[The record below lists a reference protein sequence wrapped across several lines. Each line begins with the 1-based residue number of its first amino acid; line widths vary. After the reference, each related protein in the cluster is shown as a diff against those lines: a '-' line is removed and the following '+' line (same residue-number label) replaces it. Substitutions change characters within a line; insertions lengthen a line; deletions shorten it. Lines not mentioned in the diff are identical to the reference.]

1 VPHAWP
7 IAVSLYTGY
16 MEEYTKQ
23 PATGVGSS
31 FGLSIPSAMATPDM
45 SDLSLAWVEQNLP
58 RAQMQSVLELAINVF
73 ENESVARE
81 WLNQP
86 NLATDERPPI
96 ALLGT
101 EEGFLRVQTLL
112 HRIEYGV
119 LA

>member
-1 VPHAWP
+1 
-7 IAVSLYTGY
+7 
-16 MEEYTKQ
+16 
-23 PATGVGSS
+23 
-31 FGLSIPSAMATPDM
+31 
-45 SDLSLAWVEQNLP
+45 
-58 RAQMQSVLELAINVF
+58 MQSVLELAINVF

>member
-1 VPHAWP
+1 
-7 IAVSLYTGY
+7 
-16 MEEYTKQ
+16 M
-23 PATGVGSS
+23 
-31 FGLSIPSAMATPDM
+31 
-45 SDLSLAWVEQNLP
+45 QNLP
-58 RAQMQSVLELAINVF
+58 RFQVESVLRLAVSVF
-73 ENESVARE
+73 ENEEVARE

-86 NLATDERPPI
+86 NFATDEKPPI

>member
-1 VPHAWP
+1 MV
-7 IAVSLYTGY
+7 
-16 MEEYTKQ
+16 
-23 PATGVGSS
+23 
-31 FGLSIPSAMATPDM
+31 
-45 SDLSLAWVEQNLP
+45 WVMQNLP
-58 RAQMQSVLELAINVF
+58 RFQIESVLRLAVSVF
-73 ENESVARE
+73 ENEEVARE

-86 NLATDERPPI
+86 NLATDEKPPI

>member
-1 VPHAWP
+1 
-7 IAVSLYTGY
+7 
-16 MEEYTKQ
+16 
-23 PATGVGSS
+23 
-31 FGLSIPSAMATPDM
+31 M

-58 RAQMQSVLELAINVF
+58 KAQIQSVLELASNIF
-73 ENESVARE
+73 ESESAAKE

-86 NLATDERPPI
+86 NLATDEKPPI

-112 HRIEYGV
+112 HRIENGI